1 MFKHGEA
8 AEARKD
14 YDTAVDMYQKA
25 IEKSPNDLT
34 YKTALYRV
42 QVTASSVHM
51 VKGRKLLMGGDDQG
65 ALVEFLH
72 ASEIDPGNEAAQ
84 QEIARL
90 RRKSGEMPAHS
101 ETSLPEQAGTE
112 ELLD

>member
-8 AEARKD
+8 AEARGD

-42 QVTASSVHM
+42 RLNASSVHM
-51 VKGRKLLMGGDDQG
+51 VKGRKLLLGGDDQG

-72 ASEIDPGNEAAQ
+72 ASEIDPGNDARAA
-84 QEIARL
+84 RC
-90 RRKSGEMPAHS
+90 RSMGKPACRNRPAPRS
-101 ETSLPEQAGTE
+101 SSIRWAGRWC
-112 ELLD
+112 